1 MYSIRDAF
9 RVPGLLSLAR
19 LPLALTFPWAVR
31 KPAFAIAVL
40 VGAAATDVADGLL
53 ARRRNEETPMGAVL
67 DPLMDKVF
75 VLAVVLSLIMARSLK
90 ISEALLL
97 GTRELGELPLLAHLA
112 LQHRLISRPQRRA
125 NVLGK
130 LATVMQFAAIA
141 AILLTAPYR
150 AVWIFLAALAGVL
163 AVTSYWRREKDSKS
177 AWSSR

>member
-1 MYSIRDAF
+1 
-9 RVPGLLSLAR
+9 
-19 LPLALTFPWAVR
+19 
-31 KPAFAIAVL
+31 
-40 VGAAATDVADGLL
+40 
-53 ARRRNEETPMGAVL
+53 MGAVL

-90 ISEALLL
+90 IPEALLL
-97 GTRELGELPLLAHLA
+97 GTRELGELPLLARLA

-163 AVTSYWRREKDSKS
+163 AVTSYWRRERDSKS